1 VSRAVTKTSITPLL
15 SAAALACTIALS
27 ACSKPAPEAADAKV
41 AEAAHGSSSAGL
53 PNGNAAMG
61 KTLAT
66 TKGASGQACVDCHGA
81 DGNAPIDASYPKLG
95 GQYADY
101 IEHALQAY
109 RGGTRGG
116 SPTTDL
122 MASQA
127 KALSDQQIADLA
139 AYYAGTPGQLR
150 DLHGAD

>member
-1 VSRAVTKTSITPLL
+1 MTKPSMTPLL
-15 SAAALACTIALS
+15 LACALAGTLAVS
-27 ACSKPAPEAADAKV
+27 ACSKQEEHAADGKA

-53 PNGNAAMG
+53 PDGNIAAG
-61 KTLAT
+61 KTVAT

-81 DGNAPIDASYPKLG
+81 EGNAPIDASYPKLG

-101 IEHALQAY
+101 IEHSLQAY
-109 RGGTRGG
+109 RSGNRGG

-127 KALSDQQIADLA
+127 KTLTDQQIADVA
-139 AYYAGTPGQLR
+139 AYYGSTTGQLR
-150 DLHGAD
+150 DLHNAN